1 MTDTTGSAATA
12 LAGNP
17 PAPAGAG
24 DTPPP
29 PAPWFGE
36 ANKNLVEAKGWK
48 SPDDALASYRG
59 LETLLGAD
67 KAGRGMVIPKDDTD
81 EAGWNAVYGKLG
93 RPDKPDGYK
102 VPDQIKDDPLVTEF
116 STHAHKLGL
125 TARQYEE
132 TMKWVVERTTARQT
146 ETEQAREAEFAKASD
161 ALKREWGN
169 AYDANVELARRGV
182 RQFGV
187 DEATLTKMEAS
198 LGPAGL
204 FKLFHSIGSKLG
216 EDTGGAAGQGTGGGG
231 LTPGLARQRQTEMWN
246 DPKTNAILLDK
257 MHPQHAE
264 VQARWEELSK
274 AVAAGG

>member
-1 MTDTTGSAATA
+1 MTEATGSAATA

-24 DTPPP
+24 ESAPPP

-102 VPDQIKDDPLVTEF
+102 VPDAIKADPLVNEF

-132 TMKWVVERTTARQT
+132 TMKWVVERTGARQA
-146 ETEQAREAEFAKASD
+146 ETEAAQAAEFAKASES
-161 ALKREWGN
+161 LKREWGN
-169 AYDANVELARRGV
+169 GYEANFETAKRAV
-182 RQFGV
+182 REFGV
-187 DEATLTKMEAS
+187 DEATLSKMEAS

-204 FKLFHSIGSKLG
+204 FKLFHQIGSKLG
-216 EDTGGAAGQGTGGGG
+216 EDQGGGAGQGTGGG
-231 LTPGLARQRQTEMWN
+231 LTPGLARQRQTEMWA
-246 DPKTNAILLDK
+246 DPKINAILIDK

-274 AVAAGG
+274 AIAAGG